1 MQFTAKILFLKKF
14 LLMKITYNA
23 PFTLT
28 FTLIA
33 TIIHAFPQGFTESF
47 FAVGTNMDFG
57 DPLDYF
63 RLFSHA
69 LGHANW
75 NHLFGNF
82 SLILILGPILEE
94 KYGTKMLALMSF
106 ITALVTGILNV
117 LFLNTGLYGAS
128 GIVFMMILLS
138 SFTNMKAKVIP
149 VTFILV
155 VVLFLGKEVMNSFEQ
170 NNVSQFAHILG
181 GILGGVFGFFTH
193 NFKKDE
199 KKV

>member
-1 MQFTAKILFLKKF
+1 
-14 LLMKITYNA
+14 MKITYNA

-33 TIIHAFPQGFTESF
+33 TAIHAFPQDFTKSF
-47 FAVGTNMDFG
+47 FAVGNTMDFG
-57 DPLDYF
+57 NPVDYF

-75 NHLFGNF
+75 NHLFGNL

-94 KYGTKMLALMSF
+94 KYGTQMLALMSF

-117 LFLNTGLYGAS
+117 AFMNTGLYGAS

-138 SFTNMKAKVIP
+138 SFTNMKAKAIP
-149 VTFILV
+149 ATFILV
-155 VVLFLGKEVMNSFEQ
+155 LVLFLGKEVMNSFEA

-181 GILGGVFGFFTH
+181 GILGSIFGFVMH
-193 NFKKDE
+193 N
-199 KKV
+199 KVPTKSNTSV

>member
-1 MQFTAKILFLKKF
+1 
-14 LLMKITYNA
+14 MKITYNA

-33 TIIHAFPQGFTESF
+33 TIIHIFPQSFTENF
-47 FAVGTNMDFG
+47 FAVGTSMDFG
-57 DPLDYF
+57 NPLNYF

-69 LGHANW
+69 LGHASW
-75 NHLFGNF
+75 NHLFGNL

-94 KYGTKMLALMSF
+94 KYGTLMLALMSF

-117 LFLNTGLYGAS
+117 AFMKNGLYGAS

-155 VVLFLGKEVMNSFEQ
+155 LVLFLGKEIMNSFEE

-181 GILGGVFGFFTH
+181 GILGSVFGFFTH
-193 NFKKDE
+193 NFEKDE
-199 KKV
+199 RKTTNSV

>member
-1 MQFTAKILFLKKF
+1 
-14 LLMKITYNA
+14 MKITYNA

-28 FTLIA
+28 FALVA
-33 TIIHAFPQGFTESF
+33 TTIHVFPQSITEGFF
-47 FAVGTNMDFG
+47 VVGTSMDFSN
-57 DPLDYF
+57 PLDYF

-75 NHLFGNF
+75 NHLFGNL

-94 KYGTKMLALMSF
+94 KYGTLTLALMSF

-117 LFLNTGLYGAS
+117 AFMKNGLCGAS

-138 SFTNMKAKVIP
+138 SFTNMKAKTIP

-155 VVLFLGKEVMNSFEQ
+155 VILFLGKEIMNSFEE

-181 GILGGVFGFFTH
+181 GVLGGVFGFFIH
-193 NFKKDE
+193 NFE
-199 KKV
+199 KKRKTANSA